1 MMFRSRHRRLTNSHR
16 TEMFDFV
23 CIPPCECPSV
33 CMSFRLYVPSC
44 VYSHCVYSRPPP
56 CVLQCMSRCG
66 SIPTLCMSDRLC
78 IYIPPCLPCISLC
91 VCSSV
96 RMSHHVSIPTL
107 CISDRFRV
115 FIPTVYISDRLYVYI
130 PPCVCPHG
138 YVPTVC
144 MSRPV
149 SVSLSV

>member
-1 MMFRSRHRRLTNSHR
+1 MFRSRHRRLTNSHR
-16 TEMFDFV
+16 TEIFDFV

-56 CVLQCMSRCG
+56 CVLQCMSHCG

-96 RMSHHVSIPTL
+96 RMSIMCPSLPCAYPTASVCL
-107 CISDRFRV
+107 S
-115 FIPTVYISDRLYVYI
+115 
-130 PPCVCPHG
+130 PPCIYPIASMFISLRV
-138 YVPTVC
+138 YVPTV
-144 MSRPV
+144 MSPRCVCPDPCV
-149 SVSLSV
+149 P